1 MGAGMVASY
10 YVGCLDGLREL
21 VTEKQRQLGEYRAAL
36 NRIVELSKG
45 VTEDESSMV
54 EALEALIVIKG
65 EANRT
70 LGKYKGG

>member
-1 MGAGMVASY
+1 MGAGAVASY

-21 VTEKQRQLGEYRAAL
+21 VTEKQRQLNEYRAAL
-36 NRIVELSKG
+36 NRIAKMSER
-45 VTEDESSMV
+45 VTEGEHLLL